1 MYIIHKENTITEE
14 INAALSTLIKW
25 TKDRRDLNNM
35 ITVSFNK
42 NKLKC
47 QVHQCQFWPEACSS
61 PFLKLFNKKGWRKE
75 RYFIIIFG

>member
-35 ITVSFNK
+35 ITVSFNYYI
-42 NKLKC
+42 L
-47 QVHQCQFWPEACSS
+47 
-61 PFLKLFNKKGWRKE
+61 
-75 RYFIIIFG
+75 IIL